1 MSQWVPTSH
10 ASLFLESKFVLQR
23 LKSPISWSSSRRS
36 KSARSSHQKNTWSLI
51 SRAAIMLIMLIRRR
65 KRASNNVWPARP
77 HGDLSQRRLFT
88 FSATKDEYVIHV
100 HCISINLALLPP
112 TTYSWEATADN
123 ADLLELGQG
132 PTVTVVIP
140 LFLSFVVDRFPFDY
154 FRGGGPHLSIA
165 QLATDGY
172 RSEKCPCQ
180 VSSDGFS
187 YFAPNERYL

>member
-1 MSQWVPTSH
+1 
-10 ASLFLESKFVLQR
+10 
-23 LKSPISWSSSRRS
+23 
-36 KSARSSHQKNTWSLI
+36 
-51 SRAAIMLIMLIRRR
+51 MLIMLLRRR

-88 FSATKDEYVIHV
+88 FSATKGEYVIHV

-187 YFAPNERYL
+187 YFAPKWKIFKRSATWFCQKFPSLTPTLFSPTFCLSPLICKRRGFGPSG

>member
-1 MSQWVPTSH
+1 M
-10 ASLFLESKFVLQR
+10 LLR
-23 LKSPISWSSSRRS
+23 L
-36 KSARSSHQKNTWSLI
+36 
-51 SRAAIMLIMLIRRR
+51 R

-88 FSATKDEYVIHV
+88 FSATKGEYVIHV

-187 YFAPNERYL
+187 YFAPKWKIFKRSATWFCQKFPSLTPTLFSPTFCLSRLICKRRGFGPSG

>member
-10 ASLFLESKFVLQR
+10 ASQFLKSKIVLQR

-36 KSARSSHQKNTWSLI
+36 KSARLSPKNTWSLI
-51 SRAAIMLIMLIRRR
+51 SRAAIMLIMLLRRR

-88 FSATKDEYVIHV
+88 FSATKGEYVIHV

-187 YFAPNERYL
+187 YFAPK